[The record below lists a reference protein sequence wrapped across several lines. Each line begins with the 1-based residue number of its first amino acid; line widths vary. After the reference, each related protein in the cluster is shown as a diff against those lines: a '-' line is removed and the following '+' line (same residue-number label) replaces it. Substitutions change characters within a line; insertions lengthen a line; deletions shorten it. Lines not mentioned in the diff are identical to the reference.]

1 MTNVEVVC
9 TLFNNKITKEY
20 VMSDQTIRRGANILM
35 IGGAS
40 AMSLCNNK
48 YIVGLGA
55 GALFLGLSVQMLP
68 NIKQAARSLGIT
80 KK

>member
-20 VMSDQTIRRGANILM
+20 VMSEQTIRRGANILM

-48 YIVGLGA
+48 YSVGVGA
-55 GALFLGLSVQMLP
+55 GALVLSLSVQMIP
-68 NIKQAARSLGIT
+68 DI
-80 KK
+80 